1 MGSDG
6 KPGKRPSR
14 AATKGQPHNQDKY
27 MYRIIA
33 DKSLGGVYIIQGGIF
48 KYINAYAAAVVGFR
62 PEELIGKK
70 ALILVH
76 PEDKELQRQQ
86 AIEMLQGKRSTPYE
100 FRIVIKDGSIRWIM
114 ETVTP
119 MLYDG
124 KPAVLVNAMDITE
137 SKQAEEL
144 YRILAE
150 KSFGGVY
157 VVQDGIFRYLN
168 ANAAAYAGY
177 SSAEL
182 TGQEAPSIIHP
193 EDKEIQRKHSS
204 EMLKGK
210 SSCPHEFRIVSKS
223 GDIRWI
229 METVTPIFYK
239 GKPAALGNSMDITSL
254 KEATKKLE
262 EQRELVTSIVDS
274 IPEAVIVVKGWQI
287 EFANNAFN
295 KIFGWMP
302 DDIIGK
308 HAGLLYRSEEDF
320 KASDKEIQY
329 KLQSQRNCNQE
340 VLCRRKDYRIIVCQ
354 QHAGLIGENLQ
365 TGKLVLIYDDI
376 TERKRAQELIEE
388 SEKRFQELSIK
399 DNLTKLYNNRRFH
412 ELLQLEIARTNR
424 YNHPMTLLMIDIDNF
439 KRYNDTYGH
448 VEGDTVLA
456 RFAEILQGNI
466 RETDHACR
474 YGGEEFV
481 VILPDTLGDTA
492 FSIAER
498 IREEFKKEI
507 FTPRDGSKEHITI
520 SVGVAQFITKEDPQG
535 FIKRADKRMYKAKQK
550 GKDQVCY

>member
-86 AIEMLQGKRSTPYE
+86 AIEMLQGKRATPYE

-114 ETVTP
+114 ETVTS

-124 KPAVLVNAMDITE
+124 KPAVLVNAMNTTE
-137 SKQAEEL
+137 HKQAAEM

-157 VVQDGIFRYLN
+157 VVQGGIFRYLN
-168 ANAAAYAGY
+168 TNAAAYAGY
-177 SSAEL
+177 SSADL
-182 TGQEAPSIIHP
+182 MGREAPSIVHP
-193 EDKEIQRKHSS
+193 EDKEIQRKHAS

-210 SSCPHEFRIVSKS
+210 RSCPHEFRIIDKN

-229 METVTPIFYK
+229 METVTPILYE

-254 KEATKKLE
+254 KEAAKRLE

-274 IPEAVIVVKGWQI
+274 IPVAVLVVKDWQV
-287 EFANNAFN
+287 EFANNAFQ
-295 KIFGWMP
+295 KIFGWSP
-302 DDIIGK
+302 EDIMGK
-308 HAGLLYRSEEDF
+308 HASFLFRSDDDF
-320 KASDKEIQY
+320 MVSDKDIQY
-329 KLQSQRNCNQE
+329 KLQSQRTCNQE
-340 VLCRRKDYRIIVCQ
+340 VYCRRKDRRIIVCQ
-354 QHAGLIGENLQ
+354 QYAGLIGENLQ
-365 TGKLVLIYDDI
+365 RGKLSLIYDDI

-388 SEKRFQELSIK
+388 SERKFQELSIR
-399 DNLTKLYNNRRFH
+399 DSLTKLYNNRRFH
-412 ELLQLEIARTNR
+412 ELLQWEIARTNR
-424 YNHPMTLLMIDIDNF
+424 YGHPLTMLMIDIDDF

-448 VEGDTVLA
+448 VDGDAVLA
-456 RFAEILQGNI
+456 RFAEILQNHI

-492 FSIAER
+492 LPIAER
-498 IREEFKKEI
+498 IREEFKKET
-507 FTPRDGSKEHITI
+507 FTHLAGREEHITI
-520 SVGVAQFITKEDPQG
+520 SVGVAQFITKEDPQE